1 MLRGNA
7 LSNLESL
14 QDGALNNNDENDYD
28 SLDDFE
34 PGKDEMEAKNHM
46 RERNNSVNLPL
57 QGVLF
62 HSNRASRPSGTCTSL
77 QDMGKIRETRSKK
90 SDFASRC
97 NVAKLN
103 DLLLRS
109 RVVCIAL
116 MLIVTASR
124 VSS

>member
-7 LSNLESL
+7 LFNLESL

-57 QGVLF
+57 QGLRMHLLWNKSVEPRCFFIQTGL
-62 HSNRASRPSGTCTSL
+62 RALLGLVRPF
-77 QDMGKIRETRSKK
+77 KIWER
-90 SDFASRC
+90 
-97 NVAKLN
+97 
-103 DLLLRS
+103 
-109 RVVCIAL
+109 
-116 MLIVTASR
+116 
-124 VSS
+124 